1 MISLRDI
8 RFYLV
13 ITEQMKP
20 AQKDYLIQ
28 LRDGFLIDG
37 QYACT

>member
-8 RFYLV
+8 IFYLV

-20 AQKDYLIQ
+20 SQRDYLIQ
-28 LRDGFLIDG
+28 LRDGFLIGG
-37 QYACT
+37 QYICT